1 MFLQILAIHMVG
13 LLENDNACYNNKTCN
28 VNLPCM
34 CACTKCHTCVHVLPY
49 YAMYIPA
56 CVYC

>member
-1 MFLQILAIHMVG
+1 MVG